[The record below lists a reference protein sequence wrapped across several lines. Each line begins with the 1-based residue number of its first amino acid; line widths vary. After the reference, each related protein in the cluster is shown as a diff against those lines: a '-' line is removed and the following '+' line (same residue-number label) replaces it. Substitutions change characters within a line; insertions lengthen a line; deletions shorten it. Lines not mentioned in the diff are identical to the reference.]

1 MDMHA
6 EHGPATMV
14 FIGDPHTGCAAKAG
28 NDGLFPDSPQVQER
42 QVNGSSDKPE
52 LIDELLTLIGDAD
65 QARALLCQKTALM
78 VDEMLENALYA
89 APRSSDGLPLFHK
102 GEPRQL
108 LPGERIRLRYHFDG
122 SRLALEVRDSW
133 GTLTA
138 AQVFAFLAQNTAQTR
153 PEPDR
158 AGRGL
163 FFMWRLMDQFYVN
176 IRPGVE
182 TVVGGCLQLRP
193 LTC

>member
-6 EHGPATMV
+6 GHGPATMV
-14 FIGDPHTGCAAKAG
+14 FIGDPHTGCAGKAG
-28 NDGLFPDSPQVQER
+28 NSGLFPDSPQVQER
-42 QVNGSSDKPE
+42 LVTGSSDKPE
-52 LIDELLTLIGDAD
+52 LIDELLTLIGDGDEAH
-65 QARALLCQKTALM
+65 ALLCQKTALM

-89 APRSSDGLPLFHK
+89 APRTADGRTLFQK
-102 GEPRQL
+102 GEPRL
-108 LPGERIRLRYHFDG
+108 LLSTERIRMRYHFDG
-122 SRLALEVRDSW
+122 SRLALEVRDNW

-138 AQVFAFLAQNTAQTR
+138 AQVFAFLAQNTAQTL

-163 FFMWRLMDQFYVN
+163 FFMWRLLDQFYVS

-182 TVVGGCLQLRP
+182 TVVGGCLQLQP
-193 LTC
+193 LKH